1 MYIRWKT
8 KPRKET
14 HGHDEQGKWGKT
26 PAVLYSAYLA
36 ESKRVGSSVVQT
48 ALYLASIQNWQ
59 IRYPQHRAHFWQTAQ
74 KKLKALHLSDNV
86 VAMVQT
92 KLEERVPR

>member
-14 HGHDEQGKWGKT
+14 YGYDEQGTWKKT
-26 PAVLYSAYLA
+26 PALLYSAYLA

-74 KKLKALHLSDNV
+74 KKLEALNLPDDV
-86 VAMVQT
+86 VAVMKT